1 MHASPPRA
9 RALLLATLLSFA
21 VAAYGDEEQPGRSVF
36 RLSLEQLMDA
46 EVTSVSK
53 KQETVLNAASAIYVI
68 TQEDIRR
75 SGFTSI
81 PEALRM
87 VPGVEVARIDGNKWA
102 ISIRGFNGQF
112 SNKLLVLIDG
122 RTVYTPT
129 FSGVFWD
136 IQDTLLEDVDRIEVI
151 RGPGATLWGANA
163 LNGVINIITK
173 TASDTQGAL
182 VTAGGG
188 TEEHVFTGV
197 RYGGMLGRDASYRV
211 YGKYFDRSPM
221 VDNQGNRADDGW
233 DQGRG
238 GFRLDWQ
245 AVPRGHLTVQGD
257 FYDGGANETALMPIL
272 TPPHQ
277 ISESGSIHVKGGD
290 ILGRWTYA
298 FSDRSDVAVQAY
310 YDRDDRNAPEVDQTV
325 QTGDLDLQHHF
336 RLGSSHDVVWGLG
349 YRAIQDEATNAAI
362 VSLIPN
368 RRTYQVFSAFVQ
380 DEVPLI
386 AQRLRLT
393 VGSKFEH
400 NDFTGFEVQPSGRL
414 LWTPYERHAFWLAV
428 SRAVRTPSR
437 VERDGMIAAAAFPTA
452 FGPPGLLVLLGN
464 HNFSSETVIA
474 NELGYRVEP
483 LSYLS
488 VDLAGFYN
496 LYDDL
501 RTLEPET
508 PYPSGMPPPP
518 HLVIPMRFENKAH
531 GETWGIEAATTVRVI
546 DRWRLSAAYAWLQM
560 RLRPDSGGLDP
571 TVPNAEDDSPK
582 HQANLRSYIDLPGN
596 CELDVGLYYVDSLLN
611 EHTPGYIRFDTRVAW
626 HPIERLEVSL
636 VGQNLNQERHVEFG
650 GAQGAAPS
658 EIERSFY
665 GKLTWHY

>member
-1 MHASPPRA
+1 MRVC
-9 RALLLATLLSFA
+9 ALVLATLLWC
-21 VAAYGDEEQPGRSVF
+21 AALAHGEEDQPHRSVF
-36 RLSLEQLMDA
+36 QLSLEQLMDA

-53 KQETVLNAASAIYVI
+53 KQERLLNAASAIYVI

-87 VPGVEVARIDGNKWA
+87 VPGVDVARIDGNKWA

-122 RTVYTPT
+122 RTVYTTT

-163 LNGVINIITK
+163 VNGVINIITK

-197 RYGGMLGRDASYRV
+197 RYGGMLGRDATYRV

-221 VDNQGNRADDGW
+221 VDSQGNPADDGW

-245 AVPRGHLTVQGD
+245 AVPRGHLMVQGD
-257 FYDGGANETALMPIL
+257 FYDGGANQTALMPIL
-272 TPPHQ
+272 TPPYQ
-277 ISESGSIHVKGGD
+277 ISEGGSIHVRGGD

-349 YRAIQDEATNAAI
+349 YRVIQDEATNAAI

-368 RRTYQVFSAFVQ
+368 RRTYQLFSAFVQ

-393 VGSKFEH
+393 VG
-400 NDFTGFEVQPSGRL
+400 
-414 LWTPYERHAFWLAV
+414 
-428 SRAVRTPSR
+428 
-437 VERDGMIAAAAFPTA
+437 
-452 FGPPGLLVLLGN
+452 
-464 HNFSSETVIA
+464 
-474 NELGYRVEP
+474 
-483 LSYLS
+483 
-488 VDLAGFYN
+488 
-496 LYDDL
+496 
-501 RTLEPET
+501 
-508 PYPSGMPPPP
+508 
-518 HLVIPMRFENKAH
+518 
-531 GETWGIEAATTVRVI
+531 
-546 DRWRLSAAYAWLQM
+546 
-560 RLRPDSGGLDP
+560 
-571 TVPNAEDDSPK
+571 
-582 HQANLRSYIDLPGN
+582 
-596 CELDVGLYYVDSLLN
+596 
-611 EHTPGYIRFDTRVAW
+611 
-626 HPIERLEVSL
+626 
-636 VGQNLNQERHVEFG
+636 
-650 GAQGAAPS
+650 
-658 EIERSFY
+658 
-665 GKLTWHY
+665 